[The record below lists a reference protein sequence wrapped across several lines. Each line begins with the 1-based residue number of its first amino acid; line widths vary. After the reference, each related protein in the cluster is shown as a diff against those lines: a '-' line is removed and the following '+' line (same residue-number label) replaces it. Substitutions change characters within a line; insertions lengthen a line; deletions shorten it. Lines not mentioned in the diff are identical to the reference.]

1 MAELT
6 LEKGMLGRIIVNPNM
21 LVEALDNGLKEEY
34 FLEKKN
40 RDLFKKMI
48 NIYETEGIFDLS
60 FLKLSLE
67 EQIKLGE
74 HSDQV
79 IYIPSS
85 VKALREEYRNYK
97 LDTETWNIVNSE
109 MSSEEKV
116 KKLRDV
122 TENLESFDNEKNIT
136 YAPKD
141 LSDSWW
147 KSLENKEIDG
157 IWTSYKDLDEY
168 FSLQAGNLITVG
180 ARPSMGK
187 TAFGINLAYRNSV
200 KHDVL
205 YVNLEMTINEITN
218 IILASM
224 SSVPAWNISKKR
236 VNEAESLRV
245 AKYLETFEK
254 LNLQVMDCTDNNFNK
269 IVQDIKKLYE
279 KYPFKLIVIDYL
291 TLMQARGHANK
302 NLEVEYMAN
311 RLKLLAKELG
321 TCLVLLAQ
329 LNRSIETRGDRR
341 PTMSDIRDS
350 GGVEQAS
357 NIICML
363 YRDDYYTKEE
373 KEISSLEILIRKNRG
388 GRIGDV
394 TLAFKK
400 ETQSIRNAEI
410 QYKTDDREYSE
421 SEN

>member
-1 MAELT
+1 
-6 LEKGMLGRIIVNPNM
+6 
-21 LVEALDNGLKEEY
+21 
-34 FLEKKN
+34 
-40 RDLFKKMI
+40 
-48 NIYETEGIFDLS
+48 
-60 FLKLSLE
+60 
-67 EQIKLGE
+67 
-74 HSDQV
+74 
-79 IYIPSS
+79 
-85 VKALREEYRNYK
+85 
-97 LDTETWNIVNSE
+97 
-109 MSSEEKV
+109 
-116 KKLRDV
+116 
-122 TENLESFDNEKNIT
+122 
-136 YAPKD
+136 
-141 LSDSWW
+141 
-147 KSLENKEIDG
+147 
-157 IWTSYKDLDEY
+157 
-168 FSLQAGNLITVG
+168 
-180 ARPSMGK
+180 
-187 TAFGINLAYRNSV
+187 
-200 KHDVL
+200 
-205 YVNLEMTINEITN
+205 
-218 IILASM
+218 M

-245 AKYLETFEK
+245 AKYLETYEK

-321 TCLVLLAQ
+321 TCIVLLAQ

>member
-1 MAELT
+1 M
-6 LEKGMLGRIIVNPNM
+6 
-21 LVEALDNGLKEEY
+21 
-34 FLEKKN
+34 
-40 RDLFKKMI
+40 
-48 NIYETEGIFDLS
+48 
-60 FLKLSLE
+60 
-67 EQIKLGE
+67 
-74 HSDQV
+74 
-79 IYIPSS
+79 
-85 VKALREEYRNYK
+85 
-97 LDTETWNIVNSE
+97 
-109 MSSEEKV
+109 
-116 KKLRDV
+116 
-122 TENLESFDNEKNIT
+122 
-136 YAPKD
+136 
-141 LSDSWW
+141 SDSWW

-168 FSLQAGNLITVG
+168 FSLQTGNLITVG

-321 TCLVLLAQ
+321 TCIVLLAQ